1 MPPAAAGFA
10 GMAAGFAGIAAPAGM
25 AAGFAGIAAGA
36 CCWAGIDDG
45 CNRPLG
51 QGLGRLLINWDSHQ
65 THLTLTLALI
75 RLHQTHLTLALIRL
89 TSNKYSTALSGLP

>member
-10 GMAAGFAGIAAPAGM
+10 GMAAGFAGM

-45 CNRPLG
+45 CSRPLG
-51 QGLGRLLINWDSHQ
+51 QGLGKLLIHLDSHQ
-65 THLTLTLALI
+65 THLTPNPNP
-75 RLHQTHLTLALIRL
+75 RPDRTHIEQILDGSVWVAISCLQCH
-89 TSNKYSTALSGLP
+89 LSEQD